1 MQHINMSRKPG
12 GIKKQVLGS
21 MLCVLGVTVIVFD
34 LMTANKPE
42 LFYIVLAASGCSLW
56 IYGSLQNRK

>member
-1 MQHINMSRKPG
+1 
-12 GIKKQVLGS
+12 

-34 LMTANKPE
+34 LMTANELE
-42 LFYIVLAASGCSLW
+42 LFYIVLVASGCLLF